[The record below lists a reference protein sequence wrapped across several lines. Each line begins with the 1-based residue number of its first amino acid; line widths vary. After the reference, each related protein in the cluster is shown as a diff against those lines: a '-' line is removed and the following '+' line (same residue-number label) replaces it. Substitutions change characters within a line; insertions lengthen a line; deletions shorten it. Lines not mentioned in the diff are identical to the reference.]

1 MFAALAGPSSP
12 SKSNSENTANSG
24 SQTPQQQKK
33 KKHRAGRKHRPSR
46 RKSFAALP
54 ESEADSVRGATP
66 DPERSGFYMQN
77 HHHSNTSVDSQVL
90 LDHRAHQYGARPRR
104 SSVLATSLQFPSP
117 AERDP
122 NARSRTYS
130 GRISDNDE
138 PDADE
143 GAPLLSRSA
152 RNRSERSL
160 SRKGYGSAD
169 SRPGLITRGSSRSSK
184 RPKTTLAVPTL
195 SGDKYNVNYP
205 PSMPPSPRLGASVIN
220 NFGDEMMREE
230 INQGLLS
237 QSVSMLDRESDPLQ
251 GSSPMQRRHTVALQ
265 AEDDVC
271 YPQEGMSEIADEDMQ
286 PQLDHRSRRSGRR
299 RRGRWPDLAILEEWS
314 RYEKELIDRNQ
325 ESRIKKI
332 TEPQLINGRLRPV
345 HKGWFKAEEDAPYRF
360 TYFNEELQ
368 STIHSQT
375 ISELVQPES
384 SFRELFIPDLPILS
398 DSSDESEDEDIF
410 AYPANGNGHASN
422 GLAAMPGSRVPTRQ
436 PSLATTG
443 RRSIDQDNG
452 TLSPGQHRAGSG
464 SASQIQSGDA
474 TPVGFGARSPQPVG
488 LKSPSPNSQRP
499 VRYGERPVWW
509 LDILSPTADEMKVI
523 QKTFGIHPLT
533 SEDIMLQEQREKVEL
548 FRHYYFVSYRSFDQD
563 EESETHLDPVN
574 MYVVVFR
581 EGILS
586 FHFSQTPHLANVRRR
601 IRQLKDYIV
610 LSSDWIS
617 YAIIDDI
624 TDVFG
629 PLVQN
634 IQEEVDDIE
643 DAILG
648 MSLTA
653 ESGSRANRQ
662 KDDEKDSVTAAT
674 TTGAETDGDMLHRI
688 GQCRKKAT
696 ELLRLLGNKA
706 DVIKGFAKRCNEHYE
721 VAPRSEIGLYLGD
734 IQDHIITMTGNL
746 FHADKYVSSLP
757 ALSVHSYYSIMCTYL
772 SSSSSFTLASE
783 AASSQ

>member
-1 MFAALAGPSSP
+1 MSARNAFAPLAGPSSP
-12 SKSNSENTANSG
+12 PKPTSESVAGSG
-24 SQTPQQQKK
+24 SQTPLQQQQKKK
-33 KKHRAGRKHRPSR
+33 KKHRAGRKHRQSR
-46 RKSFAALP
+46 RKSFAALA
-54 ESEADSVRGATP
+54 ESEAGSARGDTP
-66 DPERSGFYMQN
+66 DPARSGFYMQDRN
-77 HHHSNTSVDSQVL
+77 LSNTSMDSQVL
-90 LDHRAHQYGARPRR
+90 LDHRSHQYGARPRR
-104 SSVLATSLQFPSP
+104 SSVLTTSLQFPSP
-117 AERDP
+117 AGDSQVWQR
-122 NARSRTYS
+122 ACS
-130 GRISDNDE
+130 GRVNETNEELDM
-138 PDADE
+138 DE
-143 GAPLLSRSA
+143 GAPLLSRSGL
-152 RNRSERSL
+152 SERSF
-160 SRKGYGSAD
+160 SRKGYGSSD
-169 SRPGLITRGSSRSSK
+169 GRPRFDRRGSSRSSR
-184 RPKTTLAVPTL
+184 RPYNTLGIPTP
-195 SGDKYNVNYP
+195 SADRYNVNYP
-205 PSMPPSPRLGASVIN
+205 PSMPPSPRLGTSVIN

-230 INQGLLS
+230 MNQGLLS
-237 QSVSMLDRESDPLQ
+237 QSATMLDREDDPLQ
-251 GSSPMQRRHTVALQ
+251 NSSPLQRRHTVALQ

-271 YPQEGMSEIADEDMQ
+271 YPQEGLSEIADEDMQ
-286 PQLDHRSRRSGRR
+286 PPQDQRSRRGGRR
-299 RRGRWPDLAILEEWS
+299 RRGRWPDLSILEEWS
-314 RYEKELIDRNQ
+314 RFEKELIDRDQ
-325 ESRIKKI
+325 ERRIKKV

-384 SFRELFIPDLPILS
+384 SFRELFIPDPPILS
-398 DSSDESEDEDIF
+398 DSSDESEVEDPF
-410 AYPANGNGHASN
+410 TYPPNGNGHAGN
-422 GLAAMPGSRVPTRQ
+422 GIGSGPKLPARQ
-436 PSLATTG
+436 PSLATTT
-443 RRSIDQDNG
+443 RSVENDNG
-452 TLSPGQHRAGSG
+452 TLSPKHYRGG
-464 SASQIQSGDA
+464 SAGTPRVQSGDG
-474 TPVGFGARSPQPVG
+474 TPVGINARSPQPG
-488 LKSPSPNSQRP
+488 ELKSPSPNSQP
-499 VRYGERPVWW
+499 QVRYGERPVWW

-523 QKTFGIHPLT
+523 QKAFGIHPLT

-581 EGILS
+581 EGVLS
-586 FHFSQTPHLANVRRR
+586 FHFSQTPHPANVRRR
-601 IRQLKDYIV
+601 VRQLKDYIM

-648 MSLTA
+648 MSSSV
-653 ESGSRANRQ
+653 ESGGKSGRQ
-662 KDDEKDSVTAAT
+662 KDDEKDSITAAT
-674 TTGAETDGDMLHRI
+674 TTAPESDGDMLYRI

-746 FHADKYVSSLP
+746 FHADKCVPLP
-757 ALSVHSYYSIMCTYL
+757 PS
-772 SSSSSFTLASE
+772 
-783 AASSQ
+783 